1 MPIGYSDEGIFL
13 NWDSIFLDDCTLC
26 QAKKSISTLFP
37 IQAQRLCVDSG
48 HVMVENL
55 ITIKFVS
62 HILPTMHMFLGKLEI
77 IFYNKVEMGGFKK
90 LLSSPLPS
98 PPLPSPLISSPPLS
112 FSFGVEHFEL
122 YVMKFCP
129 FFWLRLRNFDWFLL
143 CVTLSLQLG
152 IGEFQMFSFYHLNLE
167 VWTSTLNKF

>member
-55 ITIKFVS
+55 TTVKFVS
-62 HILPTMHMFLGKLEI
+62 HILPTMHMLLGQTRDYILQQSWDGWVQETSL
-77 IFYNKVEMGGFKK
+77 F
-90 LLSSPLPS
+90 S
-98 PPLPSPLISSPPLS
+98 PPLSSPLISSPPLS

-122 YVMKFCP
+122 HVTKFCP
-129 FFWLRLRNFDWFLL
+129 FFWLCLRNFDWFLL